1 MKDIKIVILKE
12 EDGYVAFPIGLKGVV
27 VSDGDTYEEA
37 YKNLKEAIKFH
48 IETFG
53 DAILD
58 EIETPMEAYIA
69 DLKVSSAK

>member
-1 MKDIKIVILKE
+1 MKEIKIIIHKE

-27 VSDGDTYEEA
+27 VSDGDSYEEA
-37 YKNLKEAIKFH
+37 FKNLKEAINFH

-53 DAILD
+53 DAILE
-58 EIETPMEAYIA
+58 EIETPVEAYIA

>member
-1 MKDIKIVILKE
+1 MKDIKIIILKE

-27 VSDGDTYEEA
+27 VSDGDTYEES
-37 YKNLKEAIKFH
+37 YNNIKEAIKFH

-58 EIETPMEAYIA
+58 EIETPLEAYIA
-69 DLKVSSAK
+69 DLKVSSPR

>member
-37 YKNLKEAIKFH
+37 YKNIKEAIKFH

-53 DAILD
+53 DSI
-58 EIETPMEAYIA
+58 
-69 DLKVSSAK
+69 

>member
-37 YKNLKEAIKFH
+37 YKNLKDAIKFH

-53 DAILD
+53 EAILE